1 MFRNFKKSFNFSNV
15 CSFSKGRVEGSSSVP
30 RAKNFVGN
38 VVFTR
43 VWKKGLLVVVALW
56 NIGSREEGREGVT
69 ARVHL
74 HCTKHRNHP
83 LHGSFPQPLAATIS
97 APILT
102 GERVT
107 FIPTST
113 RDCIVFTLDQSC
125 PIFFI
130 PLSYSFSMFRIEKA
144 IRAAVLNSPFLS
156 YVMG

>member
-15 CSFSKGRVEGSSSVP
+15 CSFSKGRVGGGRSVP

-38 VVFTR
+38 VVFESL
-43 VWKKGLLVVVALW
+43 KEGVVGGGGTLKH
-56 NIGSREEGREGVT
+56 RFEEGKEGIT

-113 RDCIVFTLDQSC
+113 RDCIVFILDQSC

-130 PLSYSFSMFRIEKA
+130 PLSYSFSMFWTEKA